1 MAKKPKKSKINKK
14 TPKNNKI
21 WIFVAVVIIALA
33 AIFALQFSG
42 STPNVGG
49 TTSGQNQGSQTKS
62 IESTGD
68 VCKRDSECFL
78 VNCKN
83 TPTNLNCVNATH
95 EELFYKDCGNDWRNV
110 VPATQNFTICSCV
123 QGTCT
128 VLNK

>member
-1 MAKKPKKSKINKK
+1 MAKKSKKSKINKK

-83 TPTNLNCVNATH
+83 TPNDVKCVNATH
-95 EELFYKDCGNDWRNV
+95 EELYYKDCDNNWNNV
-110 VPATQNFTICSCV
+110 VPAIQNALTCGCAQGICKV
-123 QGTCT
+123 
-128 VLNK
+128 K